1 MIQQSCCKVSLN
13 LGEVFPVGISTY
25 AGGKDFLKTPT
36 FLL

>member
-1 MIQQSCCKVSLN
+1 MIQRYCCKVSLN
-13 LGEVFPVGISTY
+13 LGEVLPVGNSTY